1 MRYSTQ
7 TDHGKRIPLHDE
19 AGFAAMRAAG
29 RVAADTL
36 DFIAP
41 HVKAGVSTAAL
52 DKLCEDY
59 MRAAGSIPATIDY
72 HGYRHASCISVNHV
86 VTHGVPSATKILREG
101 DIVNI
106 DVTPKL
112 HGWHGDSSRTFK
124 VGAVAILAARLVDTA
139 YAAMMA
145 GVEAVRPGATLGD
158 VGAAIEAVARAQG
171 FSSVRDF
178 CGHGLG
184 QVFHDAPQVLHYGRA
199 GTGVVLEPG
208 MIFTIEPMLN
218 AGNYQVKVLP
228 DKWTTVTKDRSLSAQ
243 FEHSLAV
250 TATGFE
256 IFTLSALPGMGIEAP
271 RAAPADAEAPLAA
284 Q

>member
-7 TDHGKRIPLHDE
+7 LDHGKPIPLHDE

-36 DFIAP
+36 DFITP
-41 HVKAGVSTAAL
+41 YVKPGVSTAEL
-52 DKLCEDY
+52 DRLCEEF

-72 HGYRHASCISVNHV
+72 HGYKHASCISVNHV
-86 VTHGVPSATKILREG
+86 VTHGVPSATKILRAG

-112 HGWHGDSSRTFK
+112 DGWHGDTSRTYE
-124 VGAVAILAARLVDTA
+124 VGAVSILAARLVRTA
-139 YAAMMA
+139 YQAMMA
-145 GVEAVRPGATLGD
+145 GIHKVRPGATLGD

-171 FSSVRDF
+171 FSSVRDY
-178 CGHGLG
+178 CGHGVG
-184 QVFHDAPQVLHYGRA
+184 QVFHDTPQVLHYGRA
-199 GTGVVLEPG
+199 GTGIVLEPG
-208 MIFTIEPMLN
+208 MIFTIEPMIN
-218 AGNYQVKVLP
+218 AGSYQLKTLP

-250 TATGFE
+250 TDTGFE
-256 IFTLSALPGMGIEAP
+256 IFTLSALEASL
-271 RAAPADAEAPLAA
+271 AE